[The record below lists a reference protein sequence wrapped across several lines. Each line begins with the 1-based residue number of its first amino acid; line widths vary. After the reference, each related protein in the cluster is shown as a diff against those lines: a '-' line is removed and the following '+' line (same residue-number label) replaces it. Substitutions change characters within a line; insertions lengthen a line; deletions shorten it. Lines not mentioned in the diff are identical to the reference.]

1 MLLIYVKVRSVI
13 LCLIVVGS
21 VLWIEAEAN
30 VQASMWKQPKK
41 KSEKGKMRKM
51 TQKATQ
57 KSTPYKLIFLE
68 QAH

>member
-30 VQASMWKQPKK
+30 VQASTWKQPKK
-41 KSEKGKMRKM
+41 KVKKVKCEKWLKKQHKIN
-51 TQKATQ
+51 T
-57 KSTPYKLIFLE
+57 L
-68 QAH
+68 